1 MSVIRKV
8 DDDSLAEAAE
18 IIRRGGLVVVP
29 TDTVYGVACNPFSTA
44 AIDRIYEIK
53 GRPRFKALQVL
64 LSSIEELDALGLDLP
79 VPLNRL
85 TAAFCRAR
93 SPRLRWPA
101 RIARWVRCSRPH
113 RGRARRASA
122 SRIPR

>member
-53 GRPRFKALQVL
+53 GRCPRSR
-64 LSSIEELDALGLDLP
+64 SSMRWAW
-79 VPLNRL
+79 
-85 TAAFCRAR
+85 TCRCR
-93 SPRLRWPA
+93 
-101 RIARWVRCSRPH
+101 
-113 RGRARRASA
+113 
-122 SRIPR
+122 